1 MNKLGAFLT
10 VLFAPLIGALTW
22 MSEMMYQIHH
32 LAILSGEGSGK
43 LWTTLVDDFD
53 GFLTM
58 VFAGW
63 LYALFMT
70 VVLGLPIGFAISFLM
85 KKLNFEG
92 LLHYIFAGLVAALL
106 LNFVLWGGGEFQLSQ
121 TITGGLLGLGFW
133 MFVRRPVLRAVAT

>member
-1 MNKLGAFLT
+1 MNKIGAFLT

-22 MSEMMYQIHH
+22 MGEMMYLIHQR
-32 LAILSGEGSGK
+32 AVRSGEGSGK
-43 LWTTLVDDFD
+43 LWTILVDDFD

-63 LYALFMT
+63 VYALIMT

-92 LLHYIFAGLVAALL
+92 LLHYLFAGLVAAWL
-106 LNFVLWGGGEFQLSQ
+106 LNFIVWGGGEFQLSQ

-133 MFVRRPVLRAVAT
+133 MFVRRPVLQTAAD